1 MAANVKIEIEA
12 VHKGFRGAQRAMD
25 GLSTGVQDLG
35 RNIKAMLGLEIAEY
49 LLSAAGAAREF
60 AMAGVDAS
68 RVAKQF
74 TGDLGG
80 LRAASGNAVDD
91 TTLQRLDI
99 AARKLNL
106 WGHEVEAFTRLSTKL
121 AREGGKEMADV
132 FQQLID
138 ASPEQLEK
146 WGVLTSDLV
155 EELRGLDTVQQK
167 QALRQALVNEG
178 MKITNEEIQA
188 QTSNVEKLS
197 TRWDNWVS
205 DVQAGTAAIAES
217 DGFNH
222 ALETMGSSFDSIGTA
237 IGDATDKL
245 GGFLSELGKPVGLG
259 DVGVAELFDLFWYST
274 VIGPIKLASD
284 AYNYLEQQLTSG
296 TVVRGARDAAKAVLL
311 AEEAAR
317 NRAEGAKAVAE
328 LEALMASQ
336 ETQGTA
342 SPRNTVAAER
352 ADTYFA
358 ETTPGFDFT
367 LPGAL
372 DDKTPGPRRRRGP
385 SEFDK
390 AIADARAAWFQF
402 RQDRAQ
408 AVGEAALEER
418 QRIEEAG
425 LAMFNTLGNGLVD
438 MVATAGSEL
447 GVGSWESGIFSTILF
462 GEDPETQLEMMQRFT
477 GELEN
482 LSSTWGSFTQGMG
495 AGADQIR
502 GAIDALS
509 TITAATPELEK
520 ANTNLGKGFD
530 KTTQAIG
537 TYASTGIGA
546 LSAFTGAFIEDQKTQ
561 AGIMAAF
568 EAAQAL
574 ASWPDPIGIATH
586 TAAAALFGAI
596 AAGAFDGGGGG
607 AARGGAQAGAAFGAP
622 TLADAFDGGGD
633 RETEETTVIQ
643 LQVDG
648 RAIGE
653 ASLRGANN
661 SASTFRRGER
671 LQANAVG
678 IGRKEL
684 F

>member
-1 MAANVKIEIEA
+1 MAADVKIQIEA
-12 VHKGFRGAQRAMD
+12 EHKGFRSAQRAME
-25 GLSTGVQDLG
+25 GLSSKVTDLG
-35 RNIKAMLGLEIAEY
+35 RNVKALIGLEIAEY
-49 LLSAAGAAREF
+49 LIDAAAAAREF

-68 RVAKQF
+68 RVSAQF
-74 TGDLGG
+74 VGDLGA
-80 LRAASGNAVDD
+80 LRRASGGAIDD

-99 AARKLNL
+99 MARRTGLASK
-106 WGHEVEAFTRLSTKL
+106 EIAAFTRLATRL
-121 AREGGKEMADV
+121 ARQEGKELADT

-146 WGVLTSDLV
+146 WGVLTSELV
-155 EELRGLDTVQQK
+155 EEMKGLDTVQQK
-167 QALRQALVNEG
+167 AILRQRLVSEG
-178 MKITNEEIQA
+178 MEITNEEIA
-188 QTSNVEKLS
+188 
-197 TRWDNWVS
+197 D
-205 DVQAGTAAIAES
+205 GT
-217 DGFNH
+217 H
-222 ALETMGSSFDSIGTA
+222 ALERQGAQWDNFVSSLQESAAAMLDSEG
-237 IGDATDKL
+237 
-245 GGFLSELGKPVGLG
+245 
-259 DVGVAELFDLFWYST
+259 
-274 VIGPIKLASD
+274 ASD
-284 AYNYLEQQLTSG
+284 ALRTVTEDLIGAYNAVS
-296 TVVRGARDAAKAVLL
+296 TVVTAWDEMLGKMGETVGVEDVGLASFFKVGWETSVIANIARAEVAYRNFLRYVKEGAITDAAGERVDFILSAQRRM
-311 AEEAAR
+311 AM
-317 NRAEGAKAVAE
+317 GAG
-328 LEALMASQ
+328 MA
-336 ETQGTA
+336 
-342 SPRNTVAAER
+342 
-352 ADTYFA
+352 
-358 ETTPGFDFT
+358 
-367 LPGAL
+367 GAL
-372 DDKTPGPRRRRGP
+372 SAGTTKLPEEITFDDEDVDPFTSDPGPRRRRGP

-462 GEDPETQLEMMQRFT
+462 GEDPETQLEMMRRFT

-495 AGADQIR
+495 AGTDQIR